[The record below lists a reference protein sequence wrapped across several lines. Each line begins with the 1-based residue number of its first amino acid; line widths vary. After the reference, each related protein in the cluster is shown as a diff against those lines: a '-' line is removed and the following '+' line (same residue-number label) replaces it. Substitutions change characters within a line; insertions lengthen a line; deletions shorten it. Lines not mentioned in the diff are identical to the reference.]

1 MGIRARVTDVSKLPA
16 MVHGLQLVEQR
27 PEPNIR
33 TISRLLRMGMAIPG
47 AELYDD
53 ATGAPVRLG
62 DGPGDGPE
70 DGDDDQSPTMRGDDV
85 EAYDRSRQEADV
97 DVSYKETFDG
107 VVYAPDVNGLVSQ
120 GWRMSGDG
128 LSRVMIGPDG
138 KRYQVVEESYMPIS
152 DGSRE

>member
-1 MGIRARVTDVSKLPA
+1 MGLLSAHQVDVAQGPAPAGAQGGRPHQLAGPRALEVDDPQLPRQPRPA
-16 MVHGLQLVEQR
+16 GGVDGLGS
-27 PEPNIR
+27 P
-33 TISRLLRMGMAIPG
+33 
-47 AELYDD
+47 
-53 ATGAPVRLG
+53 TGLGSGIG

-128 LSRVMIGPDG
+128 LSQVIIDPKG
-138 KRYQVVEESYMPIS
+138 KRYQVVEESSM
-152 DGSRE
+152 DGT